1 MTFAPHARRIYA
13 DAFRVTWGF
22 ESFGPLARAPSPHA
36 VRVPRAGA
44 LLTASFRPRL
54 AAPALAVRLG
64 VPVTKAPRG
73 LAPPSHRAMPGTPK
87 KSRRG
92 VALRPFGYR
101 LLKFSASRY
110 SIDAYS
116 FTSYSAS
123 ITSSSF

>member
-54 AAPALAVRLG
+54 AAAALAVRLG

-73 LAPPSHRAMPGTPK
+73 LAPPSHRAMPGTPTQTARDR
-87 KSRRG
+87 SRG
-92 VALRPFGYR
+92 PSGFR
-101 LLKFSASRY
+101 L
-110 SIDAYS
+110 
-116 FTSYSAS
+116 
-123 ITSSSF
+123 